1 MHIFL
6 DYDGTLIKTKEEDFT
21 KLYLTSLAKR
31 ASMGSKHLEGL
42 IVTIT
47 KDLIRN
53 QNGKKNIYDQF
64 MEKITN
70 LSGINA
76 LKWEK
81 IFYEYYES
89 DFKNLKAHI
98 IKNDKLVE
106 SVKNTKNEIIFAS
119 NALFPKIA
127 VSVRL
132 SFIDMKIEDFKYL
145 AYMENSHWLKPNPKF
160 FEEITEKNNLK
171 PSECIMIGDSEFD
184 KSCEKAGIRFIH
196 VKDEYKWEKYFKI

>member
-6 DYDGTLIKTKEEDFT
+6 DYDGTLIKTREEDFT

-31 ASMGSKHLEGL
+31 ANMDPKHLGRL
-42 IVTIT
+42 IVTVT
-47 KDLIRN
+47 KELIKN

-64 MEKITN
+64 MKKITD

-89 DFKNLKAHI
+89 DFKNLKAHV

-132 SFIDMKIEDFKYL
+132 SFIDMKIEDFEYL

-160 FEEITEKNNLK
+160 FKQIMEKNNLK
-171 PSECIMIGDSEFD
+171 SSECIMIGDSEFD
-184 KSCEKAGIRFIH
+184 KSCEKAGIKFIH
-196 VKDEYKWEKYFKI
+196 VENEVEWKKYF